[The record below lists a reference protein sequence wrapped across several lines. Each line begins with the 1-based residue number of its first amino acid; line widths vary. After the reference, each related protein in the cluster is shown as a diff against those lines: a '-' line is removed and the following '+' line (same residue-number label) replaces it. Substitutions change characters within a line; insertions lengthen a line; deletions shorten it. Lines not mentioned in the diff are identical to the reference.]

1 MEREEEGDVVEEEEE
16 GVEERE
22 VEEEEWKVDVED
34 LREDVVVRGN
44 MRGNLVMVE
53 LELRPKISVEVVE
66 RATGVLSRMMP
77 RKEMRLQPTPLL
89 RKLPLLMVK
98 LLLKAKPRKNPL
110 RTKSQLKRRWS
121 P

>member
-1 MEREEEGDVVEEEEE
+1 MMEREEEGDVVEEEEE

-53 LELRPKISVEVVE
+53 LELRPKTSVEVVE
-66 RATGVLSRMMP
+66 RETGVLSRMMP

-89 RKLPLLMVK
+89 RKLPPLMVE
-98 LLLKAKPRKNPL
+98 LEL
-110 RTKSQLKRRWS
+110 RPKTSVEVVERET
-121 P
+121 